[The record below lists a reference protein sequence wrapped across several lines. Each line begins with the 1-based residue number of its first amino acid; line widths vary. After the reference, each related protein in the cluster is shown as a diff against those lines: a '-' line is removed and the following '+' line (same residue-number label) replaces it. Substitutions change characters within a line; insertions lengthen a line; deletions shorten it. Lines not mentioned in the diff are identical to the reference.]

1 MTSLA
6 APVRREWRFLTSHSL
21 VLLQLAREPEL
32 TVRELA
38 AGSALTERQTHR
50 ILDDLVDAGYVAR
63 TRVGRRNRYRI
74 DESRPMR
81 YSDLAGHPVGALI
94 TALTG

>member
-1 MTSLA
+1 MTSLS
-6 APVRREWRFLTSHSL
+6 APVQRKWRFLTSHSL

-32 TVRELA
+32 TVREIA

-50 ILDDLVDAGYVAR
+50 ILDDLVDAGYVTR

-74 DESRPMR
+74 DRSRPMR
-81 YSDLAGHPVGALI
+81 YSDLSDHPVGALI
-94 TALTG
+94 TAFAD